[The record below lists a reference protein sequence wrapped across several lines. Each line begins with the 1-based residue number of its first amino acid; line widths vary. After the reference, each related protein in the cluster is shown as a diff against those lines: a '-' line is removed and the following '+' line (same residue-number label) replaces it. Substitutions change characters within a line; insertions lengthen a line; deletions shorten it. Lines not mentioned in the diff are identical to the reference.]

1 MANPQKENGHTQIAN
16 DIIEH
21 LIASGLNGTELAV
34 VLLILRKTY
43 GWNKKEDQISI
54 SQFMD
59 YIPASRQTI
68 CTALSKL
75 QLVKIIRLV
84 HKGTSTN
91 SSNLW
96 SFNKDYDKW
105 QLVRKYRLVKV
116 SDTTSQEN
124 LTKLVKKPRHT
135 KDIKDNIQKTVGE
148 LSFRVKYV
156 SDTLG
161 ENFVIT
167 PRVVEIID
175 KDFAEYYIDNSI
187 KKMAIHYEEIVK
199 KTPTTKGL
207 LNWLIKAK
215 GYNELERRD
224 K

>member
-68 CTALSKL
+68 CTALSRL

-116 SDTTSQEN
+116 SDTTSQEIF
-124 LTKLVKKPRHT
+124 TKLVKKPRHT
-135 KDIKDNIQKTVGE
+135 KDIKDNIQKTVVE
-148 LSFRVKYV
+148 FSERTKLIAK
-156 SDTLG
+156 TLG
-161 ENFVIT
+161 
-167 PRVVEIID
+167 VE
-175 KDFAEYYIDNSI
+175 
-187 KKMAIHYEEIVK
+187 
-199 KTPTTKGL
+199 PTKGL
-207 LNWLIKAK
+207 AIYADDIYKDYSLKPDT
-215 GYNELERRD
+215 LECIEYYTNIGKEPTILRWMGWIRRNGERGKLTRRD
-224 K
+224 NE